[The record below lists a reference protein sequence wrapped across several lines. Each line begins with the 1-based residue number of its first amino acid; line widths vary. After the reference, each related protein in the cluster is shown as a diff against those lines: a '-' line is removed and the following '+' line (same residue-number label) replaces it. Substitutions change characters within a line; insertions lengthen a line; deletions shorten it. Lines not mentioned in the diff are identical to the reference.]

1 MMPNSVRELV
11 LEAMSDHNDGWTKKL
26 CMKRLGEIKDPEVK
40 ETVESILR
48 REKGNGNRKHH
59 I

>member
-1 MMPNSVRELV
+1 MIPNSVRELV

-26 CMKRLGEIKDPEVK
+26 CLERLGEIKDPETK
-40 ETVESILR
+40 KTVESILR
-48 REKGNGNRKHH
+48 REKGNDSCEYR

>member
-26 CMKRLGEIKDPEVK
+26 CLERLAEIKDTETK
-40 ETVESILR
+40 KTVESILR
-48 REKGNGNRKHH
+48 REKGNDNCEYR